1 MTEKEIF
8 IIENE
13 LKKAKDLIKQRDNS
27 VGDDFVKKSVDVFEY
42 DILNK
47 INISILS
54 SKEYSHKT
62 MNDRISA
69 IRVLIL
75 QKTKNMINLSDSI
88 IQSILEETTKFG

>member
-1 MTEKEIF
+1 MTEKEIS

-27 VGDDFVKKSVDVFEY
+27 IGDDFVQKSVEVFEY

-69 IRVLIL
+69 IRILIL